1 MLYVDP
7 SAGSIMLQVAFAAI
21 VGGALTV
28 KRWWGSVSQRL
39 RSAVSRL
46 RAR

>member
-7 SAGSIMLQVAFAAI
+7 AAGSIVLQVAFAAI

-28 KRWWGSVSQRL
+28 KRWWAAAKQLVGTASKRL
-39 RSAVSRL
+39 RPR
-46 RAR
+46 

>member
-7 SAGSIMLQVAFAAI
+7 SAGSIFLQVAFAAV

-28 KRWWGSVSQRL
+28 KRWWGSFTLFIRSGMNRL
-39 RSAVSRL
+39 WPP
-46 RAR
+46 

>member
-7 SAGSIMLQVAFAAI
+7 AAGSILLQVAFAAI
-21 VGGALTV
+21 LGGALTV
-28 KRWWGSVSQRL
+28 KRWWGTLMR
-39 RSAVSRL
+39 AVRTGADRL

>member
-7 SAGSIMLQVAFAAI
+7 SAGSILLQVAFAVV

-28 KRWWGSVSQRL
+28 KRWWWSLTHLV
-39 RSAVSRL
+39 RSGMNRVRP
-46 RAR
+46 R